1 MALFK
6 KAMSLDDYNAAF
18 DDAINELRHFLQT
31 ERGKNLLLAA
41 SRNVCKE
48 LCDRLEQRNRSE
60 TDYDTHESGMDG
72 GIYNALL
79 LNGFKFED
87 GKITLSL
94 LDDYKVKK

>member
-6 KAMSLDDYNAAF
+6 KSMSLDDYNAAF
-18 DDAINELRHFLQT
+18 DDAIRELRHFLQT

-41 SRNVCKE
+41 TRNTCKE
-48 LCDRLEQRNRSE
+48 LCDQMEGRDLKNTEFN
-60 TDYDTHESGMDG
+60 THETGMDG
-72 GIYNALL
+72 GIYNALM

-87 GKITLSL
+87 GKIYLAL

>member
-6 KAMSLDDYNAAF
+6 KAMSIDEYNAAF
-18 DDAINELRHFLQT
+18 DDAIQELRHFLQT

-48 LCDRLEQRNRSE
+48 LCDRLEERNR
-60 TDYDTHESGMDG
+60 YDIEYNTHETGMDG

-79 LNGFKFED
+79 LNGFKFEE
-87 GKITLSL
+87 GRIFLAL